1 MCDCVRRPG
10 AAPEWLTLCLQRR
23 ESRGGR
29 HGAVGEPAQEDDVQG
44 KPASRSLDGALTAPA
59 GPGPTQ
65 PTRLP
70 GRSEAPVQFPVAWRP
85 PSPEMPVSLR
95 RNPRFG
101 AGASGGQRQSTKA
114 RSGGRLPPAV
124 RHLLS
129 GESLEQFV
137 GAM

>member
-1 MCDCVRRPG
+1 MAQLENQLKKMMSKVSPRR
-10 AAPEWLTLCLQRR
+10 ARWT
-23 ESRGGR
+23 
-29 HGAVGEPAQEDDVQG
+29 
-44 KPASRSLDGALTAPA
+44 ALSPLPSAPA

-70 GRSEAPVQFPVAWRP
+70 GGSEAPVQFPVAWRP